1 MASPNVTSNFTGKAA
16 GFYISAALKQ
26 AKSLDYLTL
35 IENVKFK
42 SNIQIMAKANDG
54 DGHGLVR
61 NATCSFDSNGQLNL
75 TEKQLTVE
83 NFQVN
88 LELCKKNL
96 LSSWESLQM
105 RAGAGA
111 PPPPS
116 FEDYVISYMGE
127 IIADA
132 METSIWTGTNAT
144 EGQFEGFLS
153 AAGLLLPA
161 QDATVV
167 QSSASGAYT
176 AGNIIANLQT
186 LTADMAAN
194 ISPLLTKE
202 DLHIYMNPKTYAFY
216 ISAVSTLGYVNAY
229 NMNGDYEPVFEG
241 YKIAVCP
248 ALPDNQMVAATKSNL
263 YFGTDLLS
271 DGLGTS
277 PSIRILDMA
286 SLDASDNMR
295 LVCRWAAGIQSGIG
309 ADIVRQS

>member
-1 MASPNVTSNFTGKAA
+1 MAFNVTSNFEGKAA
-16 GFYISAALKQ
+16 GFYISAALNQ
-26 AKSLDYLTL
+26 AKSLDYLTM

-42 SNIQIMAKANDG
+42 SNIQTMAGSNV
-54 DGHGLVR
+54 VR
-61 NATCSFDSNGQLNL
+61 DATCDFTDHGTLAL

-83 NFQVN
+83 NFQIN
-88 LELCKKNL
+88 LDLCKKTL
-96 LSSWESLQM
+96 LSSWEALQM

-132 METSIWTGTNAT
+132 METSIWTGTNGT
-144 EGQFEGFLS
+144 NGQFEGFLS

-176 AGNIIANLQT
+176 AANIIANLQT

-194 ISPLLTKE
+194 IAPLLTKE

-248 ALPDNQMVAATKSNL
+248 ALPDNQMVAAAKSNL

-286 SLDASDNMR
+286 NLDASDNMR
-295 LVCRWAAGIQSGIG
+295 LVCRWAAGIQSGVG

>member
-1 MASPNVTSNFTGKAA
+1 MAFNVTSNYSGKAA

-26 AKSLDYLTL
+26 ATSLDFLTM
-35 IENVKFK
+35 IENIKFK
-42 SNIQIMAKANDG
+42 SNIQQQAASSDVVR
-54 DGHGLVR
+54 DASCDFTDHGTL
-61 NATCSFDSNGQLNL
+61 AL
-75 TEKQLTVE
+75 TEKVLE
-83 NFQVN
+83 PKN
-88 LELCKKNL
+88 LQINIDLCKKTL
-96 LSSWESLQM
+96 LQSWEAMDM

-127 IIADA
+127 VIANA
-132 METSIWTGTNAT
+132 TETSIWSGVAANNGEFA
-144 EGQFEGFLS
+144 GFLGT
-153 AAGLLLPA
+153 ATGFLLPGV
-161 QDATVV
+161 DATVI

-186 LTADMAAN
+186 LTADLAAN
-194 ISPLLTKE
+194 VSPILNRE

-248 ALPDNQMVAATKSNL
+248 GMVDNQLVAATKSNL
-263 YFGTDLLS
+263 FYGTDLLS
-271 DGLGTS
+271 DAT
-277 PSIRILDMA
+277 RITLLDMA
-286 SLDASDNMR
+286 NLDGSDNIR
-295 LVCRWAAGIQSGIG
+295 CVARYSGGVQTGVG